1 VPCAFH
7 CSRPVTHSHVSNF
20 HFFGFPVQFLRYRGP
35 AFQSVEQTVGTGHP
49 SRCASLAAARLSARA
64 TSWYGLAM
72 EFLPPVAA
80 RVRSASTEM
89 KYDPS
94 CGWYRAEAPLS
105 RGPIDSW
112 LHKPGVTGTRWS
124 PGGTPGDT
132 KEGRPLRGSQQQPL
146 VAAENRNL
154 VRIWPDPPV
163 VKAEK
168 VGNVT
173 RLVRVPVL

>member
-1 VPCAFH
+1 M
-7 CSRPVTHSHVSNF
+7 
-20 HFFGFPVQFLRYRGP
+20 
-35 AFQSVEQTVGTGHP
+35 EQTVGTGHP
-49 SRCASLAAARLSARA
+49 SRYGSRA

>member
-1 VPCAFH
+1 M
-7 CSRPVTHSHVSNF
+7 
-20 HFFGFPVQFLRYRGP
+20 
-35 AFQSVEQTVGTGHP
+35 EQTVGTGHP
-49 SRCASLAAARLSARA
+49 SRWTLRLSAARLSARA

>member
-1 VPCAFH
+1 MP
-7 CSRPVTHSHVSNF
+7 
-20 HFFGFPVQFLRYRGP
+20 
-35 AFQSVEQTVGTGHP
+35 GTGHCLERAKEYP
-49 SRCASLAAARLSARA
+49 SPTQATTRL
-64 TSWYGLAM
+64 TAM

-105 RGPIDSW
+105 RGPIESW
-112 LHKPGVTGTRWS
+112 LHKSGDAGTRWS
-124 PGGTPGDT
+124 PGGTPDDT

-146 VAAENRNL
+146 IAAQNRNL
-154 VRIWPDPPV
+154 MRTFVAAPV
-163 VKAEK
+163 IKAEK